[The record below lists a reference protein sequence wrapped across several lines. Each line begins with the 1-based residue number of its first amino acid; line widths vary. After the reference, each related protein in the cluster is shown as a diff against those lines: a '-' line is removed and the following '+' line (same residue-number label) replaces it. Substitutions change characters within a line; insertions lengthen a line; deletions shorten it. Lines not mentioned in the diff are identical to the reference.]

1 MSRMTRWLAGAVA
14 VCVLAGTAMTSQF
27 AFAQEKKP
35 EAGAKGQEDKKK
47 SEADKKAM
55 HEEKVAAFKKLFPTS
70 KTSLAAAIDAA
81 EKKSK
86 GKAYAAS
93 FGIDKEKKLT
103 LSVEVTV
110 GDKFMVVGV
119 DPATGT
125 AAEPKADE
133 DDEGDEDDEHEEH
146 EKHGN

>member
-70 KTSLAAAIDAA
+70 KTSLAAAIEAA

-93 FGIDKEKKLT
+93 FGINKEKKLT
-103 LSVEVTV
+103 LSVDVTV
-110 GDKFMVVGV
+110 GDKFMAVAV

>member
-1 MSRMTRWLAGAVA
+1 MTRWLVGAVA
-14 VCVLAGTAMTSQF
+14 VCVLAGTAMTSQI
-27 AFAQEKKP
+27 AFAQEKKQ
-35 EAGAKGQEDKKK
+35 EHDAKGQDDKKK
-47 SEADKKAM
+47 GEADKKKM

-103 LSVEVTV
+103 LSVDVTV
-110 GDKFMVVGV
+110 GDKFMAVAV
-119 DPATGT
+119 DPATGV
-125 AAEPKADE
+125 AADPKAEEDE
-133 DDEGDEDDEHEEH
+133 DGDEDDEHEEH